1 MNAFCY
7 CILLTIILLSCHNE
21 QKEKTKQITH
31 LVNEWQGKQIVFP
44 ENLIFTR
51 YLIDTT
57 DFQIPQSGY
66 KVLIYVD
73 SMGCTG
79 CKLRLHKWKELIEY
93 TDSATQGKVPF
104 LFFLHS
110 KDTNEIHS
118 LLKYEVFDR
127 PVCIDIDDRIN
138 KLNKIPA
145 DIRCQTFLLDKDN
158 KVAILGNPVYNTAVK
173 DLYLKK
179 ITGKDNSN
187 KNIPKTTV
195 EVTQTVIDF
204 GIFDKSETKEITI
217 DIKNTGKT
225 PLVIM
230 DVSTTCGCTVTT
242 YEKQPVQPGESLWV
256 QIKMSPKDTGFFDEV
271 VTIRY
276 NSINNQPV
284 KVKIKGNVQ

>member
-138 KLNKIPA
+138 KLNKFPA

-173 DLYLKK
+173 DLYL
-179 ITGKDNSN
+179 
-187 KNIPKTTV
+187 
-195 EVTQTVIDF
+195 
-204 GIFDKSETKEITI
+204 
-217 DIKNTGKT
+217 
-225 PLVIM
+225 
-230 DVSTTCGCTVTT
+230 
-242 YEKQPVQPGESLWV
+242 
-256 QIKMSPKDTGFFDEV
+256 
-271 VTIRY
+271 
-276 NSINNQPV
+276 
-284 KVKIKGNVQ
+284 